1 MTNHLTFGQ
10 RLKFYRDRRQLTQRE
25 LGDLVGRTE
34 DWVYRVESDR
44 IPVGRVK
51 MLTDLADALRIHVED
66 LQGSPTLLDDHGDY
80 KGSVPA
86 IRDALMQSRRLSGDL
101 YDRRE
106 VPRLERVEVEVDQA
120 WRLYQA
126 SQYARLGEVLPGLLA
141 DVRLAVHN
149 GASDFQRK
157 ALREFALAFHVAAVY
172 LRKLGE
178 TNLAWIAV
186 DQGDVAA
193 SDLDDPAV
201 ILALRRGVA
210 HVQLGAGLRE
220 KAVNGTLAA
229 AQEMAPGW
237 WRSSPTA
244 LSVYGTLFLNGAM
257 AAARMADVQTTCEM
271 LSKAEEAADLL
282 GCEGNEMWTSFGP
295 ANVQIH
301 RLATALEFE
310 NVDDAVAI
318 ASQAKADRLAVGL
331 PAERQARLRLD
342 MARAFGMANR
352 ADDAVDSLKRAFKT
366 APEQIRAHELA
377 RDLVRRLNKQTR
389 RQDVHDLAV
398 SLGAVKAR

>member
-10 RLKFYRDRRQLTQRE
+10 RLKFYRDRRELTQRE
-25 LGDLVGRTE
+25 LGELVGRSE

-44 IPVGRVK
+44 IPVERIK

-66 LQGSPTLLDDHGDY
+66 LQGSPALLDDYGDH

-86 IRDALMQSRRLSGDL
+86 IRAALMQSRRLSGDL
-101 YDRRE
+101 FDRRE

-141 DVRLAVHN
+141 DVRLAVHR
-149 GASDFQRK
+149 GPSELRRK
-157 ALREFALAFHVAAVY
+157 ALRQFALALHVAAVY

-178 TNLAWIAV
+178 TNLAWTAV

-193 SDLDDPAV
+193 SDLGDPAV

-210 HVQLGAGLRE
+210 HVQLGAGLPQE
-220 KAVNGTLAA
+220 AVNVTLDAA
-229 AQEMAPGW
+229 LDVAPGW
-237 WRSSPTA
+237 WRSSSTA

-257 AAARMADVQTTCEM
+257 AAARMEDAQTTGEM
-271 LSKAEEAADLL
+271 LGKAKEAADRL
-282 GCEGNEMWTSFGP
+282 GGEGNEMWTSFGP

-310 NVDDAVAI
+310 NVDDALGI

-331 PAERQARLRLD
+331 PVERQARLRLD

-352 ADDAVDSLKRAFKT
+352 TDDAVDSLKRAFRT
-366 APEQIRAHELA
+366 APEQMRAHELA
-377 RDLVRRLNKQTR
+377 RDLARRLAKQTR
-389 RQDVHDLAV
+389 QEDVHELA
-398 SLGAVKAR
+398 LCLDAIK